1 MSESIRITTLDGAFS
16 AYVARPSVEPAPV
29 IVVLHEVFGVNS
41 DMRATCHELAD
52 RGYIAVCPDL
62 FWRREQFRSQDLQLP
77 GLQPRLRSSHGCSL

>member
-1 MSESIRITTLDGAFS
+1 MSESIRITTLDGTFS
-16 AYVARPSVEPAPV
+16 AYVARPSVQPAPV

-62 FWRREQFRSQDLQLP
+62 FWRQEPGARSLALDRR
-77 GLQPRLRSSHGCSL
+77 GMEKGTGVI